1 MLVPPGVDEHSLAT
15 LRKLA
20 ATAWRVDCEVSLKNV
35 WKVSSEPDSAA
46 SAAALAML
54 AHAWLALVTAVR
66 CEDEQSD
73 SRVVADVVATANA
86 KTADVNFMMK
96 SDAFEIVGLIV

>member
-1 MLVPPGVDEHSLAT
+1 MQYDLLVPPGVDEHSLAT

-35 WKVSSEPDSAA
+35 RKVSSEPDSAA

-54 AHAWLALVTAVR
+54 AHAWLALVKAVR
-66 CEDEQSD
+66 CEDEQDPS
-73 SRVVADVVATANA
+73 SVFADTMPTAASA
-86 KTADVNFMMK
+86 KAADVNFM
-96 SDAFEIVGLIV
+96 L